1 VNDAADPPTDAQML
15 ARFQAATRKPRGS
28 ELLGFEMLSLDRAAM
43 QVEIGFI
50 AKPDFA
56 NPMGQ
61 VQGGYLCAMLD
72 EAMSVAGVVAS
83 GITAFMPTLEMK
95 TQFLRPVRAD
105 GLRLTVTGRVVKWG
119 RTIAFTEG
127 QLRDAEGKVCAIAT
141 ATAMP
146 APFQQAKA
154 AQSSSASTADQPGPI
169 S

>member
-1 VNDAADPPTDAQML
+1 ML
-15 ARFQAATRKPRGS
+15 ARFLAATRKPPGS
-28 ELLGFEMLSLDRAAM
+28 ELLGFEMLALSRAQM
-43 QVEIGFI
+43 QVDIAFV

-105 GLRLTVTGRVVKWG
+105 GKRLIVRGRVVKWG

-127 QLRDAEGKVCAIAT
+127 ELRNAEDQVCAIAT

-146 APFQQAKA
+146 APFQRFKAQTEAKNA
-154 AQSSSASTADQPGPI
+154 ESS
-169 S
+169 